1 MRIIFTAFSILL
13 LFSSAH
19 AKTDI
24 NTLRNSLKE
33 SKTTLD
39 KALTNVRGTC
49 LGFSDD
55 LQQLKT
61 LAGIGT
67 GVSAGGVVGA
77 GAAGV
82 AGIIKNTSDETAMSF
97 NASQLW
103 EQLNKNDKNSS
114 NHKKLS
120 TEQAKEFD
128 TWFDKLNPTQE
139 NHETNIANTKQQLRQ
154 MTEAGQKSEKMG
166 NLRTGTLA
174 ASAVLNIA
182 GATVSGIDIKK
193 NATITERISECV
205 NATQE
210 LRKALTQVKMDK
222 SAYDTEQKSST
233 PDTPNAENDIITD
246 TELSTVQNIVS
257 ACSGW
262 STVDL
267 SKIEN
272 RAKGAMTSNIIGAI
286 TGTTGTITSAMSN
299 TDANRLSGTNKEKN
313 LNITS
318 NVMTAGSAVAGIAA
332 TIFNATQISKIKHAA
347 KVADE
352 CAGAL
357 K

>member
-33 SKTTLD
+33 SKTTLYR
-39 KALTNVRGTC
+39 ALTNVRGTC
-49 LGFSDD
+49 SGFSDD

-77 GAAGV
+77 GTAGV
-82 AGIIKNTSDETAMSF
+82 AGIIKNKSDETAMRF

-103 EQLNKNDKNSS
+103 EQLNKDDKISS

-120 TEQAKEFD
+120 TTQATEFD
-128 TWFDKLNPTQE
+128 TWFAKLKPTQE
-139 NHETNIANTKQQLRQ
+139 NHATKIADAKQQLRQ

-174 ASAVLNIA
+174 ASAALNIA
-182 GATVSGIDIKK
+182 GATVSGIDIKQNK
-193 NATITERISECV
+193 NLTSRISECV

-210 LRKALTQVKMDK
+210 LSKALTQVKMDK
-222 SAYDTEQKSST
+222 FTYDREQKSST

-257 ACSGW
+257 ACSSW

-272 RAKGAMTSNIIGAI
+272 QAKGAMASNIIGAI

-299 TDANRLSGTNKEKN
+299 TDDNRLSGTNKEKN

-318 NVMTAGSAVAGIAA
+318 NAMTAGSAVAGITA
-332 TIFNATQISKIKHAA
+332 TIFNAAQINKIKHAA
-347 KVADE
+347 TVADE
-352 CAGAL
+352 CEGAL

>member
-1 MRIIFTAFSILL
+1 
-13 LFSSAH
+13 
-19 AKTDI
+19 
-24 NTLRNSLKE
+24 
-33 SKTTLD
+33 
-39 KALTNVRGTC
+39 
-49 LGFSDD
+49 
-55 LQQLKT
+55 
-61 LAGIGT
+61 
-67 GVSAGGVVGA
+67 
-77 GAAGV
+77 
-82 AGIIKNTSDETAMSF
+82 
-97 NASQLW
+97 
-103 EQLNKNDKNSS
+103 
-114 NHKKLS
+114 
-120 TEQAKEFD
+120 
-128 TWFDKLNPTQE
+128 
-139 NHETNIANTKQQLRQ
+139 
-154 MTEAGQKSEKMG
+154 MG

-193 NATITERISECV
+193 NATLTERISECV

-222 SAYDTEQKSST
+222 SAYDREQKSST

-257 ACSGW
+257 ACSNW

-272 RAKGAMTSNIIGAI
+272 QAKGAMASNIIGAI

-318 NVMTAGSAVAGIAA
+318 NAMTAGSAVAGITA

-347 KVADE
+347 TVADE
-352 CAGAL
+352 CEGAL